1 MSITKP
7 RGRTIDGLS
16 LRGLAWSVGAG
27 FVCVVA
33 GADLFWTLAIGIF
46 AYVKG
51 A

>member
-16 LRGLAWSVGAG
+16 LRGFCWAVGSG
-27 FVCVVA
+27 FVCVEARARLV
-33 GADLFWTLAIGIF
+33 LTLIIGIV

>member
-16 LRGLAWSVGAG
+16 LRGFCWAVGSG
-27 FVCVVA
+27 FVCVEA
-33 GADLFWTLAIGIF
+33 GAGLVLTLVIGIV